1 MPIKPPPTSLPA
13 SIDTLRDTLA
23 MARALVQGGRH
34 VDLAGLDDEAAT
46 LCAALQAA
54 PADHARPLR
63 PALLTLLTELDA
75 LAVTMPE
82 P

>member
-1 MPIKPPPTSLPA
+1 MQTPLPA
-13 SIDTLRDTLA
+13 SIESLRGVLA

-34 VDLAGLDDEAAT
+34 VDLAGLEEETAQ
-46 LCAALQAA
+46 LCAALESA
-54 PADHARPLR
+54 PDQARPLR
-63 PALLTLLTELDA
+63 PALVALLAELDA

>member
-1 MPIKPPPTSLPA
+1 MPMPDTPLA
-13 SIDTLRDTLA
+13 SQIETMRGTLA

-34 VDLAGLDDEAAT
+34 VDLAGLEDEADG
-46 LCAALQAA
+46 LCEALRTA
-54 PADHARPLR
+54 PAEQARALR
-63 PALLTLLTELDA
+63 PAMLTLLTELDA

>member
-1 MPIKPPPTSLPA
+1 MPMPAKPLPA
-13 SIDTLRDTLA
+13 SIDLLRDTLA

-34 VDLAGLDDEAAT
+34 VDLGGLDDEAAA
-46 LCAALQAA
+46 LCAALQSA
-54 PADHARPLR
+54 PPDHARPLR
-63 PALLTLLTELDA
+63 PAMLSLLAELDA

>member
-1 MPIKPPPTSLPA
+1 MPMPYTHLAGRIE
-13 SIDTLRDTLA
+13 TLRGTLA

-34 VDLAGLDDEAAT
+34 VDLAGLEDEAGG
-46 LCAALQAA
+46 LCEALRTA
-54 PADHARPLR
+54 PAPQARALR
-63 PALLTLLTELDA
+63 PAILALLTELDA